1 MELNEIETFAI
12 KTSRM
17 IRSYF
22 EREWVVRLYMTLLKN
37 PIIVHLK

>member
-22 EREWVVRLYMTLLKN
+22 GKRMDGSSIMTLLKN